1 MVNPRKYKRPPFNR
15 ATITAM
21 DTEITALSGGTIL
34 PILKWIGAITNTDIY
49 SLTPDFEYL
58 VNTKQLQLLKD
69 NLTEELAILVSKGF
83 EEFNNNDLSFVDE
96 SLLAKT
102 RKKMSIDLKEMINQ
116 LEEAVVLATDEYKV
130 TLGAG

>member
-21 DTEITALSGGTIL
+21 DTEIKALSGGTVA
-34 PILKWIGAITNTDIY
+34 PILDWIGDITNTDIY
-49 SLTPDFEYL
+49 NLTPDYEYK

-69 NLTEELAILVSKGF
+69 KLTENSTLLVSKGF
-83 EEFNNNDLSFVDE
+83 EEFNNKDLSFVDE
-96 SLLAKT
+96 TLLAET
-102 RKKMSIDLKEMINQ
+102 RKKMSIDLKAMITL
-116 LEEAVVLATDEYKV
+116 LEEALRLDTDEYKV

>member
-21 DTEITALSGGTIL
+21 DTEIEALSGGTVA

-49 SLTPDFEYL
+49 NLTPDYEYK

-69 NLTEELAILVSKGF
+69 KLTENSTLLVSKGF
-83 EEFNNNDLSFVDE
+83 EDFNNKDLSFIDE
-96 SLLAKT
+96 TLLAET
-102 RKKMSIDLKEMINQ
+102 RKKMSIDLKVMITL
-116 LEEAVVLATDEYKV
+116 LEEALRLDTDEYKV

>member
-49 SLTPDFEYL
+49 NLTPDFEYL

>member
-21 DTEITALSGGTIL
+21 DTEIEALSGGTVA
-34 PILKWIGAITNTDIY
+34 PILKWIGDITNTDIY
-49 SLTPDFEYL
+49 NLTPDYDYK

-69 NLTEELAILVSKGF
+69 KLTENSTLLVSKGF
-83 EEFNNNDLSFVDE
+83 EDFNNKDLSFVDE
-96 SLLAKT
+96 TLLAET
-102 RKKMSIDLKEMINQ
+102 RKKMSIDLKAMINQ
-116 LEEAVVLATDEYKV
+116 LEEAIVLATDEYKV

>member
-1 MVNPRKYKRPPFNR
+1 
-15 ATITAM
+15 M

-49 SLTPDFEYL
+49 NLTPDFEYL

>member
-21 DTEITALSGGTIL
+21 DTEIEALSGGTVA

-49 SLTPDFEYL
+49 NLTPDYEYK

-69 NLTEELAILVSKGF
+69 KLTENSTLLVSKGF
-83 EEFNNNDLSFVDE
+83 EEFNNKDLSFVDE
-96 SLLAKT
+96 TLLAET
-102 RKKMSIDLKEMINQ
+102 RKKMSIDLKVMITL
-116 LEEAVVLATDEYKV
+116 LEEALRLDTDEYKV

>member
-49 SLTPDFEYL
+49 NLTPDFEYL

-102 RKKMSIDLKEMINQ
+102 RKKMSIDLKAMINQ
-116 LEEAVVLATDEYKV
+116 LEEAIVLATDEYKV